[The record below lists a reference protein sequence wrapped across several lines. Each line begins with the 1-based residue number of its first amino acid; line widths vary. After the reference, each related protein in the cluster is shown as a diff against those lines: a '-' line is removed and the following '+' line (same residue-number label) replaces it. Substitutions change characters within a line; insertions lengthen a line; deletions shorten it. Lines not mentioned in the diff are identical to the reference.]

1 MPKLDAVTLRQLR
14 ALAAVAETGSLAAA
28 GERLGLTP
36 PAVHAQIRNLETAL
50 SVPMLQRAPAGAGSV
65 STPEAELALEAGRR
79 IEVALGR
86 CVEQIAAVKAGR
98 SGRVTLGVVSTAK
111 YFAPRL
117 VATLKRQSPGVEVVL
132 RESNRGGVVADLERQ
147 AVDLAI
153 MGRPPRQPVVAA
165 SPIGPH
171 PHGLIAPPDHPLAGL
186 DRVEIGQVLR
196 EPMIAREVGSGTRI
210 LMTRYLDAQAPGQAY
225 DLVEMGSNET
235 IKQAVM
241 AGLGLAFISLH
252 TVTEELRSGRLVALR
267 APGLPLMRQWFL
279 VHSAD
284 HPLSPAARALAE
296 RIEALRGAFL
306 PA

>member
-50 SVPMLQRAPAGAGSV
+50 SVPMLQRAPTGAGSV
-65 STPEAELALEAGRR
+65 PTPEAELALEAGRR

-86 CVEQIAAVKAGR
+86 CVEQIAAVKAGH

-186 DRVEIGQVLR
+186 DRVEIEQILR

-252 TVTEELRSGRLVALR
+252 TATEELRSGRLVALR
-267 APGLPLMRQWFL
+267 APGLPLVRQWFL
-279 VHSAD
+279 VHPAD
-284 HPLSPAARALAE
+284 QPLSPAARALAE
-296 RIEALRGAFL
+296 RIEALQGAFL

>member
-65 STPEAELALEAGRR
+65 PTPEAELALEAGRR

-252 TVTEELRSGRLVALR
+252 TATEELRSGRLVALR
-267 APGLPLMRQWFL
+267 APGLPLVRQWFL
-279 VHSAD
+279 VHPAD
-284 HPLSPAARALAE
+284 QPLSPAARALAE
-296 RIEALRGAFL
+296 RIEALQGAFL

>member
-65 STPEAELALEAGRR
+65 PTPEAELALEAGRR

-252 TVTEELRSGRLVALR
+252 TATEELRSGRLVALR
-267 APGLPLMRQWFL
+267 APGLPLVRQWFL
-279 VHSAD
+279 VHPAD
-284 HPLSPAARALAE
+284 QPLSPAARALAE

>member
-65 STPEAELALEAGRR
+65 PTPEAELALEAGRR

-117 VATLKRQSPGVEVVL
+117 VATLKRQSPGVEVAL

-252 TVTEELRSGRLVALR
+252 TATEELRSGRLVALR
-267 APGLPLMRQWFL
+267 APGLPLVRQWFL
-279 VHSAD
+279 VHPAD
-284 HPLSPAARALAE
+284 QPLSPAARALAE
-296 RIEALRGAFL
+296 RIEALQGAFL

>member
-50 SVPMLQRAPAGAGSV
+50 SVPMLQRAPTGAGSV
-65 STPEAELALEAGRR
+65 PTPEAELALEAGRR

-86 CVEQIAAVKAGR
+86 CVEQIAAVKAGH

-132 RESNRGGVVADLERQ
+132 REANRGGVVADLERQ

-153 MGRPPRQPVVAA
+153 MGRPPRQPAVAA

-186 DRVEIGQVLR
+186 DRVEIEQVLR

-252 TVTEELRSGRLVALR
+252 TATEELRSGRLVALR
-267 APGLPLMRQWFL
+267 APGLPLVRQWFL

-284 HPLSPAARALAE
+284 QPLSPAARALAE

>member
-65 STPEAELALEAGRR
+65 PTPEAELALEAGRR

-117 VATLKRQSPGVEVVL
+117 VATLKRQSPGVEVAL

-196 EPMIAREVGSGTRI
+196 EPMIAREMGSGTRI

-252 TVTEELRSGRLVALR
+252 TATEELRSGRLVALR
-267 APGLPLMRQWFL
+267 APGLPLVRQWFL
-279 VHSAD
+279 VHPAD
-284 HPLSPAARALAE
+284 QPLSPAARALAE
-296 RIEALRGAFL
+296 RIEALQGAFL